1 MPTHTPTTQGFAD
14 RRFDTAIQ
22 AALGKPWVVL
32 GRGPDTFDCWGL
44 VLWVYKAA
52 GVVLP
57 DFAYDIQ
64 NDRATLFQTGSP
76 ALAEAGWEP
85 VATPSPYSIVTLGQ
99 RHDATHVAIWHPSGI
114 YYHCLER
121 QGVVGYNSARIDSL
135 FRTKTFWRR
144 KCHT

>member
-22 AALGKPWVVL
+22 EALGKPWVVL
-32 GRGPDTFDCWGL
+32 GRGPDAFDCWGF
-44 VLWVYKAA
+44 VLWVYRAA
-52 GVVLP
+52 GVALP

-64 NDRATLFQTGSP
+64 NDRATLFQAGAP

-85 VATPSPYSIVTLGQ
+85 VATPYPYSIVTLGQ

-114 YYHCLER
+114 YYHSLEK
-121 QGVVGYNSARIDSL
+121 QGVVGYTASRIDTL

-144 KCHT
+144 KCRT